1 MSSDKGLTF
10 WECSDCGT
18 RGATT
23 ESVMNAHH
31 PRFTHHSSPSEIC
44 VLGGL
49 RGLLADAEKE
59 DTNIMLITS
68 LRARI
73 KALS

>member
-1 MSSDKGLTF
+1 MSEKPLTF
-10 WECSDCGT
+10 WKCSDCGT
-18 RGATT
+18 TGATT

-31 PRFTHHSSPSEIC
+31 PRYTHHSAPDQIC
-44 VLGGL
+44 VLAGL
-49 RGLLADAEKE
+49 RGLLADAERE

-73 KALS
+73 KAVG